1 MGAGLGDPPRL
12 KVRGQK
18 ADHLQASP
26 DCLETAMANRPA
38 LNSHFASALVLLAA
52 CSGSTSDN
60 AAPNFGSIPQQR
72 IAGGL
77 EFTIDL
83 ESYVQDREDADTALT
98 YSVVSGGGA
107 VTFGTPS
114 GDVTPILYTN
124 RFDTIGSYPVIVRAT
139 DVGGKSTD
147 ANFDVEVTSGR
158 LAAVQQGNT
167 GLVLL
172 DVDTDAMVQIVSGG
186 NQPTYV
192 GGTPAGCAIYQVGSG
207 ATRQLWLYD
216 LVTRSSRRLGAD
228 KTWVNY
234 AGQTSTGRI
243 VYTTGPGT
251 DSDLWIY
258 NPTTTFTTEISAQ
271 EGEIDGSPMV
281 TANDLI
287 FYQRGT
293 NGQSDVYYFDP
304 SLGTSTAIASSAS
317 NEVLRAELVNGAV
330 TFSRI
335 GSSGETDLYYVSLAT
350 GVLEV
355 GGDLGAT
362 EQAQSKTYVGATSDD
377 KIVFELAAVS
387 GVDLYVWNPSTGTT
401 RTIATNAEND
411 RFEGITSADGI
422 VYRHE
427 LTDPNHDLYLYTWA
441 SNVSVT
447 VSATAENENYL
458 ASLSNGDIVFELTF
472 SADSSLD
479 LHVYSVVG
487 QISAALVDAGS
498 DNYTFLAVLSDDT
511 IVYRHDAA
519 TPVLYA
525 HASSSATGVV
535 VATGNDPQLRQETSG
550 GDFVFETTSGS
561 QSDVFLWDASAA
573 SVVTIAN
580 AAGDESFMA
589 FTAAST
595 VLFTRVTTGN
605 TNADLFV
612 WNGTSATQLTTA
624 DNAGLRYDH
633 VVVGAFAAS
642 F

>member
-1 MGAGLGDPPRL
+1 
-12 KVRGQK
+12 
-18 ADHLQASP
+18 
-26 DCLETAMANRPA
+26 MANRPA
-38 LNSHFASALVLLAA
+38 PHALLTVTVLLLAA
-52 CSGSTSDN
+52 CSGNTSDN
-60 AAPNFGSIPQQR
+60 AAPSFGSIPQQR
-72 IAGGL
+72 IAGGVEL
-77 EFTIDL
+77 SLDL

-98 YSVVSGGGA
+98 FAVVSGGGV
-107 VTFGTPS
+107 VTLGTPS
-114 GDVTPILYTN
+114 GGVTPVLYTN
-124 RFDTIGSYPVIVRAT
+124 TFDTIGSYTVIVRAT
-139 DVGGKSTD
+139 DQGGKSTD
-147 ANFDVEVTSGR
+147 TSFEVDVTSAR

-167 GLVLL
+167 GLLLL

-192 GGTPAGCAIYQVGSG
+192 GGTPGGCAIYQVGSG

-216 LVTRSSRRLGAD
+216 LVTRSSRRLGAG
-228 KTWVNY
+228 KAWVTY

-258 NPTTTFTTEISAQ
+258 NPTTSFTTEISAQ

-281 TANDLI
+281 TANDLV

-304 SLGTSTAIASSAS
+304 SLGTSTSIASSS
-317 NEVLRAELVNGAV
+317 TNEVLVAEMTNGAV
-330 TFSRI
+330 VFSHV

-350 GVLEV
+350 GVLEI

-362 EQAQSKTYVGATSDD
+362 EQAQSKTFAGATSDD
-377 KIVFELAAVS
+377 KIVFELAAAT
-387 GVDLYVWNPSTGTT
+387 GIDLYVWNPATGTT

-411 RFEGITSADGI
+411 RFEGVTRTDGI

-427 LTDPNHDLYLYTWA
+427 LTDTNHDLYLYTWA
-441 SNVSVT
+441 GNASVT
-447 VSATAENENYL
+447 VAASVENENYL
-458 ASLSNGDIVFELTF
+458 ASLSNGDIVYELYF
-472 SADSSLD
+472 SGDTSVD
-479 LHVYSVVG
+479 LHVYSVAG
-487 QISAALVDAGS
+487 QVSATLIDTGAD
-498 DNYTFLAVLSDDT
+498 DYTFLAVLSDDT

-535 VATGNDPQLRQETSG
+535 VATGNSPEFRQETAG
-550 GDFVFETTSGS
+550 GDFVFETTSGTNT
-561 QSDVFLWDASAA
+561 DVFLWDASAA
-573 SVVTIAN
+573 SVVTIGAT
-580 AAGDESFMA
+580 AGDETFMTY
-589 FTAAST
+589 TAAQT
-595 VLFTRVTTGN
+595 ILFTRVTTGN

-612 WNGTSATQLTTA
+612 WNGTTATQLTNV

-633 VVVGAFAAS
+633 TVVGAFAAS